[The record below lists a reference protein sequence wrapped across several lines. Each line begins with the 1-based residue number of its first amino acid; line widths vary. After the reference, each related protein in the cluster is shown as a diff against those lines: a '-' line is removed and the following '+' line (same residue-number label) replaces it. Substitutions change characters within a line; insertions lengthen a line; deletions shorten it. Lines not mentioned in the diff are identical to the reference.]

1 MHTKIVFCLLFA
13 VSCVLIIPVLHHD
26 LLWRLAFLRNRLWWK
41 DNSNSQSWSW
51 NQSLHRCA
59 FTTVFTLC
67 FIQHCVWSSSWKHV
81 TWLKLEYCLLFE
93 HRSIWSPPLPWPSSA
108 SASLFIYGKQKPHV
122 WLYCFNFH
130 PVWPLETTID
140 KKTLKIDKSEKI
152 IQAE

>member
-1 MHTKIVFCLLFA
+1 MHTKIVFCLSFA

-51 NQSLHRCA
+51 NQSLHRCT

-67 FIQHCVWSSSWKHV
+67 FIQHRVWSSSWKHV

-93 HRSIWSPPLPWPSSA
+93 HRSIWSPPSPALPQHQP
-108 SASLFIYGKQKPHV
+108 LFLFMENKSPMCGCTVLISIQFGLWKP
-122 WLYCFNFH
+122 L
-130 PVWPLETTID
+130 LT